1 LADRSSLSCFA
12 SAKRRCYLKAV
23 CTLLLKPSIQT
34 IRQESELFQH
44 CVINLLTDIETF
56 SISATSTGTPQ
67 QSSNIAEPIYP
78 APGDTQSQLKHEIQ
92 LLIDECLVLVVGEA
106 ANNNAHKQICEQY
119 RLMFE
124 AWLSSSKD
132 SPVLTHFVNRV
143 SRSYKLL
150 IASPNSEAY
159 SNMLELCLDVF
170 FETDRSEPVSR
181 QQQQSVDLDS
191 RKTNL

>member
-1 LADRSSLSCFA
+1 M
-12 SAKRRCYLKAV
+12 
-23 CTLLLKPSIQT
+23 
-34 IRQESELFQH
+34 
-44 CVINLLTDIETF
+44 
-56 SISATSTGTPQ
+56 
-67 QSSNIAEPIYP
+67 
-78 APGDTQSQLKHEIQ
+78 
-92 LLIDECLVLVVGEA
+92 LVVGEA

-191 RKTNL
+191 RMKNL